1 MQEEK
6 LKQLEL
12 LISQTTARVQSLQQ
26 QLSAAQQKIRQQED
40 TIVRLRESENDL
52 KALREWKKNTLSILK
67 KLETRLDKEISKV
80 QQKQDQI
87 I

>member
-12 LISQTTARVQSLQQ
+12 LISQTAARMQAMQQ
-26 QLSAAQQKIRQQED
+26 QLTAARQKIRQQED
-40 TIVRLRESENDL
+40 TIARLRESENDL
-52 KALREWKKNTLSILK
+52 KALREWKKNTLSVLK